1 MADAF
6 DCSLLPLPSLLNL
19 ALELG
24 SGGVGGFGEG
34 ARGATGGCG
43 WLLLVSLA
51 FLLPFG
57 LIDADGNG
65 KVEEGKGGGD
75 VEGEVEG
82 EST

>member
-1 MADAF
+1 
-6 DCSLLPLPSLLNL
+6 LLNL

-24 SGGVGGFGEG
+24 SGGAGGFGGG

-57 LIDADGNG
+57 LIDVDGNGNG
-65 KVEEGKGGGD
+65 KVEGKGGGD